1 MPYSKNT
8 NIFRKARKSMAGAGV
23 VSTSQSS
30 SLISAAS
37 PVFLPMI
44 GMCLLLWFFY
54 RSLFTFPVWFD
65 ELVGKALFFGLPVW
79 LYVMV
84 TGTQKI
90 TDTLRS
96 SLFKRGLSLG
106 LAVGGVL
113 GFAASLLAIYQRGG
127 GVQPAA
133 LFAAD
138 GFWWEFFLALLT
150 GFWETLFFFSFVMI
164 ALQDTWKH
172 WPLLKQVVIVAAVF
186 VVFHLPNAILRFSGP
201 AIMYQAILL
210 FLFAIG
216 QGFLFAREKNAYAL
230 ILSHA
235 IWGMVLL
242 VHF

>member
-8 NIFRKARKSMAGAGV
+8 NIFRKARKSMAGARR
-23 VSTSQSS
+23 SATSVATALSS
-30 SLISAAS
+30 SAS
-37 PVFLPMI
+37 PVFIPLV
-44 GMCLLLWFFY
+44 GMCLLFWFFY
-54 RSLFTFPVWFD
+54 RSLFAFPVWFD

-90 TDTLRS
+90 TDTLRAG
-96 SLFKRGLSLG
+96 LFKRGLSLG
-106 LAVGGVL
+106 LAVGGTL
-113 GFAASLLAIYQRGG
+113 GFVASLLAIYQRGG

-133 LFAAD
+133 LFMAD

-164 ALQDTWKH
+164 VLQDTWKH
-172 WPLLKQVVIVAAVF
+172 WSLFKQVVMVAAIF
-186 VVFHLPNAILRFSGP
+186 VVFHLPNAILRFNGS
-201 AIMYQAILL
+201 AIAYQAILL

-230 ILSHA
+230 VLSPA

-242 VHF
+242 IHF